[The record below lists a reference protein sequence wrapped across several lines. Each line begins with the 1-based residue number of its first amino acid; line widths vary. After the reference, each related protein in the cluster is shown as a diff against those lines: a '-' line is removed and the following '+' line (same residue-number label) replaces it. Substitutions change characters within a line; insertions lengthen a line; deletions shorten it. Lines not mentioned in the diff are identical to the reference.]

1 MNIFAAASSFS
12 ILRPIALLFGMIMDF
27 LFRCTSHFGIYSLGI
42 SIILFTII
50 TKVILFPLTIKQ
62 QESSKMMSLMNPEIQ
77 AIQKKYKNKTDQ
89 ASMMRQQEEM
99 KAVYAKYGSSPT
111 AGCLPLLI
119 QLPIIFALYRV
130 VYDIPA
136 YVPSVRQYFQTVA
149 EPLMAESGFAEKVA
163 DLASSVKMSNF
174 DGTSLDSVVS
184 FLYKLTSSG
193 WTTLMDLFPSVFAS
207 DSVNSAVSVIE
218 QMNTF
223 LGINLAS
230 APWQGFTHINA
241 AWILPILAGLTQYWS
256 TKMMNSN
263 QEVDPD
269 QPGAQMMNQMTIT
282 MPLISVFFCFTLP
295 CAIGIYWV
303 MQGFVTLIQQWIVN
317 KHMEKMDINKLIEKN
332 VAKMNRKRAKQGL
345 PPAKVSGNANGSIKA
360 IRDKKN
366 AEAAAEEEHS
376 LRQAATKKI
385 VKDSTE
391 YYNNDPKPGS
401 LASKANMVKKY
412 NERHKGK

>member
-12 ILRPIALLFGMIMDF
+12 ILRPIAMLFGQVMDF

-50 TKVILFPLTIKQ
+50 TKLILFPLTVKQ

-89 ASMMRQQEEM
+89 ASMMRQQEEI

-111 AGCLPLLI
+111 AGCLPLII

-136 YVPSVRQYFQTVA
+136 YVPSVRGYFQTVA
-149 EPLMAESGFAEKVA
+149 EPLMAQSDFASKIG
-163 DLASSVKMSNF
+163 DLVGTVKISNF
-174 DGTSLDSVVS
+174 DASSADSVVA
-184 FLYKLTSSG
+184 FLYKLTAGG
-193 WTTLMDLFPSVFAS
+193 WDTLKGLFPAVFS
-207 DSVNSAVSVIE
+207 TDTVNSAVSTIA

-230 APWQGFTHINA
+230 APWQGFTHINL
-241 AWILPILAGLTQYWS
+241 AWLLPILAGLTQYLS
-256 TKMMNSN
+256 TKLMSSS
-263 QEVDPD
+263 QPVDPD

-303 MQGFVTLIQQWIVN
+303 MQGFVTLIQQIIVN
-317 KHMEKMDINKLIEKN
+317 KHMEKIDVNKLIEKN

-345 PPAKVSGNANGSIKA
+345 PPAKISDNANGSMKI
-360 IRDKKN
+360 IRDKQN
-366 AEAAAEEEHS
+366 AEIKEEQEHS

-391 YYNNDPKPGS
+391 YYNDDPKPGS

-412 NERHKGK
+412 NERHNEK